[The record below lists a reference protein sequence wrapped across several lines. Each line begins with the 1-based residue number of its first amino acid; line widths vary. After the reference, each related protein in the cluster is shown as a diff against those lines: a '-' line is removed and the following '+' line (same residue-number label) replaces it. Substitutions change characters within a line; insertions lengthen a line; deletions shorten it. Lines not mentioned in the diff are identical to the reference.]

1 MKMTYPLAWKLGSIA
16 EAEAMALGVPMVIAL
31 VDAEGGLL
39 FFGRMD
45 GALPVS
51 TEIALGK
58 AYTAAGLRMAT
69 HEVGRLAQPGQVLYG
84 IQYTHPGRIVLFG
97 GGLPL
102 KLGGK
107 VVGAIGISGGTVE
120 EDIQVAEPIVRALE
134 QMESLS
140 ERIRGLLAGMPLNTA
155 FIHGLENKISG
166 ELERMNCPLPGRE
179 VSIITGAIILAAS
192 EAEGQCW

>member
-1 MKMTYPLAWKLGSIA
+1 MKMTYPLAWRLGSIA
-16 EAEAMALGVPMVIAL
+16 EAEALALGVSMVIA
-31 VDAEGGLL
+31 VADAGGGLL

-51 TEIALGK
+51 TEIAIAK

-84 IQYTHPGRIVLFG
+84 IQHTHPGKIVLFG

-102 KLGGK
+102 KLKGK

-120 EDIQVAEPIVRALE
+120 EDMQVADPVVKALE
-134 QMESLS
+134 QMESFS
-140 ERIRGLLAGMPLNTA
+140 ERIRGLLTGVPLKTTS
-155 FIHGLENKISG
+155 IRGLEDRLCG
-166 ELERMNCPLPGRE
+166 ELERLNCALSARE
-179 VSIITGAIILAAS
+179 VSIITGAMILAAS
-192 EAEGQCW
+192 